1 MRVDEAAIV
10 PVTGLCTPAPKLRRP
25 ADLYVQLVD
34 GQSITLSLAD
44 CNPDFV
50 AAGGPGGAGGDYV
63 PPGPTV
69 GGNCPSP
76 TGAGGSGGGTTMDP
90 LTTDAGTD
98 PGAYGGGGSGCGCL
112 LAAPPDGAQGRGLG
126 ASLLM
131 LGLALAA
138 RRRRPR

>member
-1 MRVDEAAIV
+1 MHR
-10 PVTGLCTPAPKLRRP
+10 PVTGLCTPAAEAYAGQQISYLPL
-25 ADLYVQLVD
+25 AD

-50 AAGGPGGAGGDYV
+50 APGGTGGAGGDDL

-69 GGNCPSP
+69 GGNCPPP
-76 TGAGGSGGGTTMDP
+76 TGTGGSGGGDGTGGTTMDP

-112 LAAPPDGAQGRGLG
+112 LAGGAQGQG
-126 ASLLM
+126 AAALLLM
-131 LGLALAA
+131 LALVALAG